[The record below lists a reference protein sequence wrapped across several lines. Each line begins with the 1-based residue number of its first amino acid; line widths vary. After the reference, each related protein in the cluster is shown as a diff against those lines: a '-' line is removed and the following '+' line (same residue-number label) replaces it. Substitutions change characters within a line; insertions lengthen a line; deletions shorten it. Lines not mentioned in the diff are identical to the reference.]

1 MTENKSSSNYAKMIV
16 KAWKDPK
23 FKEQLLKDPENTLA
37 SEGIQ
42 LPRDIKITAYENTDK
57 QFNLVI
63 PLKPDQELDLSQEQ
77 LEAIAG
83 GQDLRPETMRWTPS
97 CSS

>member
-1 MTENKSSSNYAKMIV
+1 MTEKRSPSNYAKVVV
-16 KAWKDPK
+16 KAWKDSK
-23 FKEQLLKDPENTLA
+23 FKEQLLKDPEKTLA

-57 QFNLVI
+57 QFHLVI
-63 PLKPDQELDLSQEQ
+63 PLTPDQELDLSQEQ

-83 GQDLRPETMRWTPS
+83 GQDLRPETLRWTPS
-97 CSS
+97 CSA